1 LNNLNKDTQ
10 EKLFKEAESLSAL
23 MRNLHQG
30 QFQIREQALRVLII
44 FFVVAFVII
53 CILAH
58 TFALDINNT
67 IVLTGGLTL
76 TLMILFFLFKTQKL
90 QFNQGAGFII
100 VSTCLVF
107 YVVAIIVKGTD
118 PLFYLPS
125 LLVLVSIMINPRW
138 SLVFN
143 LGLIGLATYTLFLS
157 SIEEKQS
164 ARMLIDFMTTFLIM
178 QVVMRERGLLGK
190 KTAAILDSLSELSSR
205 LSISLVEITKER
217 NDALLRDSQT
227 GLLTPSSLKK
237 ELSTYIETHPTED
250 LVLCS
255 LRILQLDEFLIVN
268 NGKFDDLILDNLVK
282 KIGQL
287 FRPELT
293 ARTSKGE
300 FVGVLN
306 NDNLEQLTEE
316 HIQKILTNYQASF
329 DIKNESLLSAQRVGI
344 AFWPDDGNNVDELI
358 SNSNMALLKAIEL
371 DTINPVYF
379 HHQMSTDLQ
388 KTFKLASEIEEAIHE
403 NHFELFFQPI
413 VFRNP
418 HKFTKVEALL
428 RWNHP
433 QLGLLGP
440 NLFIPLATN
449 NGSIIKLTNW
459 VLEQSIQKLKILQ
472 SENSLEFRVSINFP
486 PECLNFC
493 VDHPEY
499 MDYFKSFG
507 NQIQGIVLEITE
519 GALLYVTPEILKV
532 IYELKKIGF
541 QLALD
546 DFGVGYSSLS
556 QLNQLPFDY
565 LKIDKSLIDNIESSS
580 KSLLICKFI
589 TQLAHEFDC
598 EVISEGVETTQQLS
612 LLDDVGM
619 DFVQGYVYSK
629 PIQFEALRKFV
640 IDPKLMNQ
648 L

>member
-1 LNNLNKDTQ
+1 MNNFNKDTQ
-10 EKLFKEAESLSAL
+10 EKLFKEAESLSGL
-23 MRNLHQG
+23 LRNFHLG
-30 QFQIREQALRVLII
+30 QFQIREQTLRVLII
-44 FFVVAFVII
+44 FFVISFVII

-58 TFALDINNT
+58 TFSLDINNT

-76 TLMILFFLFKTQKL
+76 TLLILFFLFKTQKL

-100 VSTCLVF
+100 VSACLIF
-107 YVVAIIVKGTD
+107 YVAAIIVKGTD

-157 SIEEKQS
+157 SIDEKQS

-178 QVVMRERGLLGK
+178 QVVMRERGFLGK

-205 LSISLVEITKER
+205 LSVNLVEITKER

-237 ELSTYIETHPTED
+237 ELSAYIEKNPTED

-282 KIGQL
+282 KIGQI

-306 NDNLEQLTEE
+306 NDSLEQLTEE
-316 HIQKILTNYQASF
+316 HIQKILSNYQASF
-329 DIKNESLLSAQRVGI
+329 DVKNESLLSAQRVGI

-403 NHFELFFQPI
+403 NQFELFFQPI

-459 VLEQSIQKLKILQ
+459 VLEQSIQKLKIMQ

-486 PECLNFC
+486 PECLNYC
-493 VDHPEY
+493 VENPEY
-499 MDYFKSFG
+499 MDYLKSFG
-507 NQIQGIVLEITE
+507 NEIRGIVLEITE
-519 GALLYVTPEILKV
+519 GALLYVTPEILRV
-532 IYELKKIGF
+532 IHDLKKIGF

-619 DFVQGYVYSK
+619 DFVQGYVYSR

-640 IDPKLMNQ
+640 IDPRLMNQ

>member
-1 LNNLNKDTQ
+1 MKKFSKDTE
-10 EKLFKEAESLSAL
+10 EKLIKEAESLSGL
-23 MRNLHQG
+23 LRNLHQG
-30 QFQIREQALRVLII
+30 QFQIREQTLRVLNI
-44 FFVVAFVII
+44 FFVIAFVVI
-53 CILAH
+53 CILSH
-58 TFALDINNT
+58 TFSLDIHNT
-67 IVLTGGLTL
+67 ILLSGGLTL
-76 TLMILFFLFKTQKL
+76 TLLVLFALFKIQKL

-100 VSTCLVF
+100 VLSCLFF
-107 YVVAIIVKGTD
+107 YVLAIVAKGSD

-125 LLVLVSIMINPRW
+125 LLVLISIMINPRW
-138 SLVFN
+138 SLIFN
-143 LGLIGLATYTLFLS
+143 LGLIGLATYTLFVS
-157 SIEEKQS
+157 SIDEKQS
-164 ARMLIDFMTTFLIM
+164 ARMLIDFVTVLLIM
-178 QVVMRERGLLGK
+178 QVVMRERGFLGE
-190 KTAAILDSLSELSSR
+190 KTAMILDSLSELSSR
-205 LSISLVEITKER
+205 LSVNLVEITKER
-217 NDALLRDSQT
+217 NDALLRDFQT
-227 GLLTPSSLKK
+227 GLLTPNSMRK
-237 ELSTYIETHPTED
+237 ELGLYMEKNPSED

-255 LRILQLDEFLIVN
+255 LRILQLDEFLIIN
-268 NGKFDDLILDNLVK
+268 NSKFDDYILDNLVK
-282 KIGQL
+282 KIGNL

-306 NDNLEQLTEE
+306 NITGEQFTEAS
-316 HIQKILTNYQASF
+316 IQKIFTNFQASF
-329 DIKNESLLSAQRVGI
+329 DIKNESLLSIQRVGI

-388 KTFKLASEIEEAIHE
+388 KTVKLASEIEEAILD
-403 NHFELFFQPI
+403 NQFELFFQPI

-418 HKFTKVEALL
+418 HQFSKVEALL

-459 VLEQSIQKLKILQ
+459 VFEQSIEKLKILQ
-472 SENSLEFRVSINFP
+472 IENSAEFRVSINFP
-486 PECLNFC
+486 PECLNYC
-493 VDHPEY
+493 VSNPEY
-499 MDYFKSFG
+499 IHYFKSFG
-507 NQIQGIVLEITE
+507 NDIQGIVLEITE

-532 IYELKKIGF
+532 IHELKEIGF

-546 DFGVGYSSLS
+546 DFGIGYSSLS

-619 DFVQGYVYSK
+619 DFIQGYVYSR
-629 PIQFEALRKFV
+629 PIQFDALRNFV
-640 IDPKLMNQ
+640 IDPKLIK
-648 L
+648 